1 MLATQKLGSIT
12 EVGTEGKRDAA
23 WNDVRSMLAELASA
37 LAARD
42 PSTAAHCARVTF
54 MSRRLAAW
62 LSWDDRKL
70 RTLEVGAPLHDI
82 GKVTISEALLRKR
95 GPLLPHELAEIRT
108 HPAAGAKLISP
119 IGPARDALPYVLYHH
134 EHWDGGGYPTG
145 RRGTQIPEGARLLA
159 VADAFDAMTSTRPYR
174 RALPTMRA
182 LGEIER
188 CAGTQFDPTFANA
201 FLEAWGAGALTDA
214 AAM

>member
-1 MLATQKLGSIT
+1 
-12 EVGTEGKRDAA
+12 
-23 WNDVRSMLAELASA
+23 MLAELASA

-42 PSTAAHCARVTF
+42 PATAAHCARVTF
-54 MSRRLAAW
+54 LSRRLAVW
-62 LSWDDRKL
+62 LQWDDQKL
-70 RTLEVGAPLHDI
+70 RTVEVGAPLHDI

-119 IGPARDALPYVLYHH
+119 VGPARDALPYVLYHH
-134 EHWDGGGYPTG
+134 ERWDGDGYPTG
-145 RRGTQIPEGARLLA
+145 RRGTEIPEGARLLA

-174 RALPTMRA
+174 RALPTIRA

-188 CAGTQFDPTFANA
+188 FAGTQFDPAFAHA
-201 FLEAWGAGALTDA
+201 FLDAWSADALADA

>member
-1 MLATQKLGSIT
+1 
-12 EVGTEGKRDAA
+12 
-23 WNDVRSMLAELASA
+23 MLAELASA

-54 MSRRLAAW
+54 MSRRLATW
-62 LSWDDRKL
+62 LDWDAAKL
-70 RTLEVGAPLHDI
+70 RTLDVGAPLHDI
-82 GKVTISEALLRKR
+82 GKVTISETLLRKR

-134 EHWDGGGYPTG
+134 ERWDGGGYPTG
-145 RRGTQIPEGARLLA
+145 RGGTQIPEGARLLA

-174 RALPTMRA
+174 RALPTTRA

>member
-1 MLATQKLGSIT
+1 MLA
-12 EVGTEGKRDAA
+12 D
-23 WNDVRSMLAELASA
+23 LASA

-54 MSRRLAAW
+54 LSRRLAGW
-62 LSWDDRKL
+62 LDWDERQL
-70 RTLEVGAPLHDI
+70 RTLEVGARLHDI
-82 GKVTISEALLRKR
+82 GKVTISQTLLRKR
-95 GPLLPHELAEIRT
+95 GPLLPQELAEIRT

-119 IGPARDALPYVLYHH
+119 VGPARDALPYVLYHH

-145 RRGTQIPEGARLLA
+145 RRGTQIPQGARLLA

-188 CAGTQFDPTFANA
+188 CAGSQFDPTFAHA
-201 FLEAWGAGALTDA
+201 FLDAWSAGALADA
-214 AAM
+214 AAI

>member
-1 MLATQKLGSIT
+1 MAYSERSSRPGDCLCSDALHASARSPASGAID
-12 EVGTEGKRDAA
+12 TEGKRETA
-23 WNDVRSMLAELASA
+23 WNDVEPMLDDLASS

-42 PSTAAHCARVTF
+42 PATAAHCTRVTF
-54 MSRRLAAW
+54 LSRRLAGW
-62 LSWDDRKL
+62 LGWDERQL
-70 RTLEVGAPLHDI
+70 QTVEVGAPLLDI

-159 VADAFDAMTSTRPYR
+159 V
-174 RALPTMRA
+174 
-182 LGEIER
+182 
-188 CAGTQFDPTFANA
+188 
-201 FLEAWGAGALTDA
+201 
-214 AAM
+214 

>member
-1 MLATQKLGSIT
+1 MLA
-12 EVGTEGKRDAA
+12 D
-23 WNDVRSMLAELASA
+23 LASA

-42 PSTAAHCARVTF
+42 PATAAHCARVTF
-54 MSRRLAAW
+54 MSRRLAVW
-62 LSWDDRKL
+62 LGWDDRKL
-70 RTLEVGAPLHDI
+70 RTVEVGAPLHDI

-134 EHWDGGGYPTG
+134 ERWDGGGYPTG
-145 RRGTQIPEGARLLA
+145 RRGTQIPAGARLLA

-174 RALPTMRA
+174 RALPTSHA
-182 LGEIER
+182 LAEIER
-188 CAGTQFDPTFANA
+188 CSGSQFDPEIANA
-201 FLEAWGAGALTDA
+201 FLRAWSEGAYADA
-214 AAM
+214 AAI

>member
-1 MLATQKLGSIT
+1 MLA
-12 EVGTEGKRDAA
+12 D
-23 WNDVRSMLAELASA
+23 LASA

-42 PSTAAHCARVTF
+42 PATAAHCARVTF
-54 MSRRLAAW
+54 LSRRLAAW
-62 LSWDDRKL
+62 LGWDEKKL
-70 RTLEVGAPLHDI
+70 RALDVGAPLHDI
-82 GKVTISEALLRKR
+82 GKVTISQTLLRKR
-95 GPLLPHELAEIRT
+95 GPLLPQELAEIRT

-119 IGPARDALPYVLYHH
+119 IGPARDGLPYVLYHH

-174 RALPTMRA
+174 RALPVMRS

-188 CAGTQFDPTFANA
+188 CAGSQFDPTFAHA
-201 FLEAWGAGALTDA
+201 FLDAWGAGALAEA
-214 AAM
+214 AAI

>member
-1 MLATQKLGSIT
+1 MLA
-12 EVGTEGKRDAA
+12 D
-23 WNDVRSMLAELASA
+23 LASA

-54 MSRRLAAW
+54 LSRRLAGW
-62 LSWDDRKL
+62 LGWDEQKL

-82 GKVTISEALLRKR
+82 GKVTISQDLLRKR
-95 GPLLPHELAEIRT
+95 GPLLPQELAEIRT

-119 IGPARDALPYVLYHH
+119 VGPARDALPYVLYHH
-134 EHWDGGGYPTG
+134 ERWDGCGYPTG

-174 RALPTMRA
+174 RALPTSRA
-182 LGEIER
+182 LAEIER
-188 CAGTQFDPTFANA
+188 CSGTQFDPTFAQA
-201 FLEAWGAGALTDA
+201 FLDAWNAGALADA
-214 AAM
+214 AAI

>member
-1 MLATQKLGSIT
+1 
-12 EVGTEGKRDAA
+12 
-23 WNDVRSMLAELASA
+23 
-37 LAARD
+37 
-42 PSTAAHCARVTF
+42 
-54 MSRRLAAW
+54 
-62 LSWDDRKL
+62 
-70 RTLEVGAPLHDI
+70 
-82 GKVTISEALLRKR
+82 
-95 GPLLPHELAEIRT
+95 LLPHELAEIRT

-182 LGEIER
+182 LHEIDR
-188 CAGTQFDPTFANA
+188 CAGTQFDPAFAHA
-201 FLEAWGAGALTDA
+201 FLEAWSAGALADA
-214 AAM
+214 AAI